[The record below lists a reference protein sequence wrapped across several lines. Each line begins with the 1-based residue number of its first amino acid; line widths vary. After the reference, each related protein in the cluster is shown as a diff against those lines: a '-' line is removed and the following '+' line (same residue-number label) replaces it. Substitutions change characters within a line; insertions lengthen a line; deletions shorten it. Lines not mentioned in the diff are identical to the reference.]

1 LDVGVYSGS
10 PGALSLVAC
19 GQGGLDDNAG
29 VFMEVA
35 SGTTYW
41 IMVTPGCC
49 IQSIILN
56 LSVYRDVSPRA
67 TMSVTS
73 ATVDQGGNVTVSG
86 TLDCN
91 GPAPGGVVIKGTIR
105 QPVGRLHSV
114 TAHYTADTVC
124 DRTQQWTALAQPHAG
139 KFVVGHTDAT
149 IDAATNVCN
158 LVGCASVSTTKVIRL
173 TR

>member
-114 TAHYTADTVC
+114 TARYTADTVC
-124 DRTQQWTALAQPHAG
+124 DRTQPHAG